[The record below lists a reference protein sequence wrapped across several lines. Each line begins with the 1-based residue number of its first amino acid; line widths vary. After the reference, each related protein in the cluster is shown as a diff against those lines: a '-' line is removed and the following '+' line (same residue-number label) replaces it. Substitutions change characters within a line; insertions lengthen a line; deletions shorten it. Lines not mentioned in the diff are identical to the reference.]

1 MQSDILIIAR
11 TDSRQTLGFDEAIER
26 LKEAVK
32 IGANTVILEA
42 I

>member
-11 TDSRQTLGFDEAIER
+11 TDSRKTLGFDEAMER
-26 LKEAVK
+26 LKEAKK
-32 IGANTVILEA
+32 IGADIVILEA